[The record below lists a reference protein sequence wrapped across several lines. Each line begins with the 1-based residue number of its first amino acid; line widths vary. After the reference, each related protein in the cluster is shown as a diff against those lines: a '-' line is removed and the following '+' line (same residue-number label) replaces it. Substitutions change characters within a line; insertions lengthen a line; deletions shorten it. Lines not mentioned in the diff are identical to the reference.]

1 MMFKLQNSP
10 LITLQMI
17 KIYKYLL
24 ILSFF
29 FTTNL
34 SAEISSFY
42 KDGEKSFKQKKF
54 DLAKLNF
61 EKDIVR
67 NTKNVKSYLYLAKI
81 HRQKKNVS
89 EFEKNLKTVLLLEPK
104 NEEALYLLIKKKIDD
119 ADFDNAKLKINLLKD
134 ICKNFCRKIKELEQ
148 LNKNLKS

>member
-1 MMFKLQNSP
+1 MFKLQNNLP
-10 LITLQMI
+10 ITLQMT
-17 KIYKYLL
+17 KIHKYLF
-24 ILSFF
+24 ILSFI

-34 SAEISSFY
+34 SAEINSFF
-42 KDGEKSFKQKKF
+42 KIGEKNFKQKKF

-81 HRQKKNVS
+81 HQQKKNTS
-89 EFEKNLKTVLLLEPK
+89 EFEKNLNTVLLLEPK

-134 ICKNFCRKIKELEQ
+134 VCKNFCGKIKELEQ
-148 LNKNLKS
+148 LNKNSRS

>member
-10 LITLQMI
+10 LITLQMT

-24 ILSFF
+24 VLSFF

-42 KDGEKSFKQKKF
+42 KIGEKNFKQKKF

-81 HRQKKNVS
+81 HQQKKNVS

-134 ICKNFCRKIKELEQ
+134 VCKDFCGKVKELEQ
-148 LNKNLKS
+148 LNKNLRS